1 MEFVD
6 AKFLYAVEV
15 DTSEGFE
22 LCPSDKCHIESNCP
36 SGVTQK
42 FRILEDFYID
52 NLASYEKFLAANNIE
67 IAGIEIII
75 DAAGKVWTYD
85 VNTNTNYNP
94 LAEQVAN
101 ISAPLKIARFLKG
114 LDGLVD

>member
-1 MEFVD
+1 MESKSFSHY
-6 AKFLYAVEV
+6 KS
-15 DTSEGFE
+15 TPSSN
-22 LCPSDKCHIESNCP
+22 SDKCHIESNCP

-75 DAAGKVWTYD
+75 DEEGKIWTYD

-94 LAEQVAN
+94 LAEQVAK
-101 ISAPLKIARFLKG
+101 ISAPKVVADYLKS
-114 LDGLVD
+114 LDNQL